1 MVSLIASLMIKL
13 LEFLRIFGQRNN
25 ISMERFVLVCK
36 TKQLHVAYVIC
47 ATVIR
52 RMGLDWIKGIKDKGK

>member
-1 MVSLIASLMIKL
+1 
-13 LEFLRIFGQRNN
+13 
-25 ISMERFVLVCK
+25 MERFVLVCK